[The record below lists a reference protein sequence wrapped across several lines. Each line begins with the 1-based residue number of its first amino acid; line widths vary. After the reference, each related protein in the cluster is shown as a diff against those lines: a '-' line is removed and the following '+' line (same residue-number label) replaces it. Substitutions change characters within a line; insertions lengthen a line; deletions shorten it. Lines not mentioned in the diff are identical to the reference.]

1 MRGKNRWIRTALFI
15 CYCFFIV
22 WYTVLSRRPGTPR
35 ADLRFM
41 WSYRDLIAGKSTA
54 KADVIQNI
62 NNILFFIPFGFLIP
76 AKKWW
81 VVIVSAAAFSI
92 LVEFVQYI
100 GGYGLAELDD
110 VICNTLG
117 AMAGYGLWKCVKRV
131 GKDATS
137 T

>member
-1 MRGKNRWIRTALFI
+1 MRDKKRWIRAALFV
-15 CYCFFIV
+15 CYCLFIV
-22 WYTVLSRRPGTPR
+22 WYTVLSRKPGAPK

-54 KADVIQNI
+54 KADVIQNL

-76 AKKWW
+76 AKRWW
-81 VVIVSAAAFSI
+81 VVIVSVAVFSL
-92 LVEFVQYI
+92 LVEVAQYI

-117 AMAGYGLWKCVKRV
+117 AFVGYGLRICVKRI
-131 GKDATS
+131 GQDED
-137 T
+137 

>member
-1 MRGKNRWIRTALFI
+1 MKKARWVLFVLNCI
-15 CYCFFIV
+15 FIV
-22 WYTVLSRRPGTPR
+22 WYTVLSREPKDIHT

-76 AKKWW
+76 ARKWW
-81 VVIVSAAAFSI
+81 VVIASAAAFSI